1 MYIIE
6 KLDQYML
13 ESRAKRYP
21 CHSNRASSLGH
32 PCLRYLFYERTAW
45 NQKTAPELKSAY
57 NMAAGVDME
66 HAFLLHLAEAG
77 LSVFRS
83 PQAKVWPKFN
93 ISGKYDCM
101 VSLNGVG
108 KSRPVLVEVKS
119 VGPHVYEMLDSPTD
133 LNRFWW
139 TEKWLAQIQL
149 YLLLEEQEEA
159 ILILLSQGKRP
170 KEIAIHLDLDVAEA
184 LVQKAERI
192 NEAVAKG
199 EAPERM
205 AWDEAICGRCDYSH
219 VCLPDEMRGVGL
231 EVLDSQELLEL
242 LERREAL
249 KEKAEEYEEVDKEI
263 KKLIIG
269 KSDIVCGRWHVLG
282 KWVERKGYQVKDSRY
297 WQSKVVRLEG
307 ERIEA

>member
-1 MYIIE
+1 MYITD
-6 KLDQYML
+6 KLDKYML
-13 ESRAKRYP
+13 ESRARRYP

-32 PCLRYLFYERTAW
+32 PCLRYLYYERTAW
-45 NQKTAPELKSAY
+45 DQKKAPELESIY
-57 NMAAGVDME
+57 SMEAGVDME
-66 HAFLLHLAEAG
+66 HAFLTHLAEAG

-93 ISGKYDCM
+93 ISGRYDFM
-101 VSLNGVG
+101 VSLGVG
-108 KSRPVLVEVKS
+108 KPSKPVLCEVKS
-119 VGPHVYEMLDSPTD
+119 VKPHVYEMLDSPTD

-170 KEIAIHLDLDVAEA
+170 KEIPIRLDLDVAEG
-184 LVQKAERI
+184 LVKKAE
-192 NEAVAKG
+192 AVNGAIAKA

-205 AWDEAICGRCDYSH
+205 AWEEGICGRCDYSH

-249 KEKAEEYEEVDKEI
+249 REEVEEYEEIDREI
-263 KKLIIG
+263 KKVVIG
-269 KSDIVCGRWHVLG
+269 RSDVVCGRWRVTG
-282 KWVERKGYQVKDSRY
+282 KWVERTGYQVKDSRY
-297 WQSKVVRLEG
+297 WQSKIVALEKG
-307 ERIEA
+307 GVA